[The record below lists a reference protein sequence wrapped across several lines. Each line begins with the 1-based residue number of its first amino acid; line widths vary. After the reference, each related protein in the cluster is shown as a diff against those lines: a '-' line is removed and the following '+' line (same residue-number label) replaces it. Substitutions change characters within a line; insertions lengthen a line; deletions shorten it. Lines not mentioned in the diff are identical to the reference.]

1 MQAAEK
7 GFPETPPQPF
17 EEYFYFFYGTL
28 MDRQTLA
35 DVLGYPEPPE
45 VYPAKL
51 HAYRMKLWGDYPAI
65 FVDPFSTEIIHGV
78 VYKVRSQ
85 EEEDRLVPY
94 ETGMYRT
101 RGCTITFEDG
111 SETTGRT
118 FVWNAEM
125 ELLREGNFDLKH

>member
-1 MQAAEK
+1 
-7 GFPETPPQPF
+7 
-17 EEYFYFFYGTL
+17 
-28 MDRQTLA
+28 
-35 DVLGYPEPPE
+35 
-45 VYPAKL
+45 
-51 HAYRMKLWGDYPAI
+51 MKLWGDYPAI

-85 EEEDRLVPY
+85 EEEDRLVAY
-94 ETGMYRT
+94 DIGMYRT

-125 ELLREGNFDLKH
+125 ELLREGSFDLKDWVRKKNEPYSR